1 MTEAFL
7 QDEVL
12 INEFVAESL
21 EHLAQVE
28 NDLLSIESASTSSRT
43 EIVNN
48 VFRAVHSI
56 KGAAGFLALHRI
68 NELAHALEEVLGA
81 LRDGKVESSSKLT
94 DITLRAIDKLKSML
108 SDVHHQA
115 DVAVEEDVTALGHLL
130 VPGSVVVGTSAPLAT
145 LVASTSCAED
155 PTADT
160 LLAAEGISPD
170 AIRDFLLESH
180 ENIDQIE
187 HELQLLD
194 RGTQNDQTIRSVFRS
209 VHTMKGAAGFLGYK
223 NLENV
228 AHACE
233 NLLGQLRSGKLQWN
247 ATISAALSST
257 IDLFRELI
265 LTIEAK
271 HHDRQIDVSVVKS
284 QLARLSEGSEL
295 AASTPESLAVSVV
308 TAAAVTP
315 SSQSAQPAVSSPME
329 EAASKPSGASVAESS
344 IRVDVA
350 LLDRLMNCVGELVL
364 ARNQILQLTSN
375 TGDRNFLS
383 ASQRLNLITSELQEG
398 VMKTRMQPIGNAWSK
413 FPRVVRDLAAQ
424 CGKRVELVMEGR
436 ETELDKTIIE
446 AIKDPLTHLV
456 RNSVDHGI
464 EPSAERLAAGKPA
477 EGTVTLRAFHEG
489 GQVIIEVTDDGR
501 GLNFPR
507 IRAKALERGL
517 ITESQ
522 AAQLSD
528 HDTAPLIFLPG
539 FSTAEKVTHVSGR
552 GVGMDVVKTNIER
565 IGGHIDIQSQ
575 TGSSTTMK
583 ITIPLTLA
591 IIPALIVS
599 AEGDRFAI
607 PQQSLVEL
615 VHISKSDSSRMIE
628 RIHHAPVYR
637 LRGKLL
643 PLVSLR
649 SLLQLPERPEWD
661 RAGAHDLSVVVLKA
675 NDSQFG
681 LVVDTISDTEEIV
694 VKPLSRHL
702 QNLTMY
708 AGATV
713 MGDGRVALILDVL
726 GLARYANVLTGKTIS
741 SEQTQPDGGAS
752 SATALETIL
761 VAEIAS
767 GRRVAIPI
775 SKVSR
780 LEEFSVSKLE
790 NSDGRRVI
798 QYRDQ
803 ILPITALSRLLG
815 EEARPLSE
823 GKSMSVVVFE
833 HQQTLLGIAV
843 TRVIDVLE
851 TSLEMLHTS
860 HRAGLSGS
868 AIIQGAVTDLVDT
881 DQLLRLAQTENSLLV

>member
-1 MTEAFL
+1 MTDAFL
-7 QDEVL
+7 QDDVL
-12 INEFVAESL
+12 IGEFVAESL

-28 NDLLSIESASTSSRT
+28 NDLLSMESASGASRT

-56 KGAAGFLALHRI
+56 KGAAGFLALGRI

-81 LRDGKVESSSKLT
+81 LRDGRIECSSKLT
-94 DITLRAIDKLKSML
+94 DITLRAIDKLKAML
-108 SDVHHQA
+108 SDVHHQS
-115 DVAVEEDVTALGHLL
+115 E
-130 VPGSVVVGTSAPLAT
+130 VVV
-145 LVASTSCAED
+145 ED
-155 PTADT
+155 EVRLLGQLLFPTASDAAPANEK
-160 LLAAEGISPD
+160 AAEAPIATPQRQVEGVSED

-180 ENIDQIE
+180 ENLDQIE
-187 HELQLLD
+187 KELLLLD
-194 RGTQNDQTIRSVFRS
+194 RGTHNDQTIRSIFRS
-209 VHTMKGAAGFLGYK
+209 VHTMKGAAGFLGYQK
-223 NLENV
+223 LENL
-228 AHACE
+228 AHGCE
-233 NLLGQLRSGKLQWN
+233 NLLGQLRSAKLSWN
-247 ATISAALSST
+247 PAISTTLSIT
-257 IDLFRELI
+257 LDIFRELI
-265 LTIEAK
+265 LTIESQKQEGKVDISEIQAHLAK
-271 HHDRQIDVSVVKS
+271 LCEGATPQPTQPTKVS
-284 QLARLSEGSEL
+284 
-295 AASTPESLAVSVV
+295 PPP
-308 TAAAVTP
+308 AAA
-315 SSQSAQPAVSSPME
+315 PAT
-329 EAASKPSGASVAESS
+329 KPSNTTAESTSPSAPNAIDDTANKGAGTSVAESS

-375 TGDRNFLS
+375 SGDRNFLN

-398 VMKTRMQPIGNAWSK
+398 VMKTRMQPIGNAWGK

-424 CGKRVELVMEGR
+424 CDKSVELVMEGR

-464 EPSAERLAAGKPA
+464 ERSADRVAAGKSA
-477 EGTVTLRAFHEG
+477 QGTITLRAFHEG
-489 GQVIIEVTDDGR
+489 GQVIIEVSDDGR
-501 GLNFPR
+501 GLNFQR
-507 IRAKALERGL
+507 IREKALERGL
-517 ITESQ
+517 ITQQQ
-522 AAQLSD
+522 AQQLSD

-575 TGSSTTMK
+575 PGASTTMK

-599 AEGDRFAI
+599 AGGDRFAI

-615 VHISKSDSSRMIE
+615 VHVSKSDPNRTIE
-628 RIHHAPVYR
+628 RIHNAPVYR

-643 PLVSLR
+643 PLISLR
-649 SLLQLPERPEWD
+649 SLLKLPELTGWD
-661 RAGAHDLSVVVLKA
+661 HAGAHDLSVVVLKA

-681 LVVDTISDTEEIV
+681 LVVDSISDTEEIV

-726 GLARYANVLTGKTIS
+726 GLARYANVMTGKPLSTES
-741 SEQTQPDGGAS
+741 SQHDASHSQTGL
-752 SATALETIL
+752 LETIL
-761 VAEIAS
+761 VAEVGV

-780 LEEFSVSKLE
+780 LEEFVTSQLE
-790 NSDGRRVI
+790 NSDGRSVI
-798 QYRDQ
+798 QYRNQ
-803 ILPITALSRLLG
+803 ILPIAKLAHLIGDHSLDLNHSQS
-815 EEARPLSE
+815 L
-823 GKSMSVVVFE
+823 SVVVFE
-833 HQQTLLGIAV
+833 HHDTLLGIAV
-843 TRVIDVLE
+843 SRVVDVLE
-851 TSLEMLHTS
+851 ASLEVVHAS
-860 HRAGLSGS
+860 SRPGLLGS

-881 DQLLRLAQTENSLLV
+881 DQLLRLAQSDAGVQA